1 MSNFYEYESVQ
12 SNISHGRQTSQTSI
26 GSGGHLGPG
35 GMMQPPGLPM
45 YDTRGDPRTMSPG
58 RHEMPPPRHIPGQ
71 HYSQPGKQG
80 INTLS
85 VAPIQTGGKYG
96 YYATTARGGSR
107 DDYEEHRKFAA
118 TLGPTMTDYDDP
130 YGRVMVRRPSHP
142 GTVTGHTVQ
151 PPHPSHRMQHSLS
164 HPRIQSHQVPN
175 NHMYK
180 VPSTLPP
187 GSKV

>member
-1 MSNFYEYESVQ
+1 M
-12 SNISHGRQTSQTSI
+12 NIN
-26 GSGGHLGPG
+26 LG
-35 GMMQPPGLPM
+35 
-45 YDTRGDPRTMSPG
+45 
-58 RHEMPPPRHIPGQ
+58 I
-71 HYSQPGKQG
+71 QG
-80 INTLS
+80 INALS

-164 HPRIQSHQVPN
+164 HPRIQSHQGE
-175 NHMYK
+175 HEMD
-180 VPSTLPP
+180 TLLL
-187 GSKV
+187 